1 MPRELMYLCA
11 RVYYCLC
18 CAYDRP
24 NPIAHA
30 HTRTQQLLRTR
41 HGGRGLAARVSSAL
55 TPPPPPGTACCAST
69 LLYSTRR
76 EGCAHGTH
84 THKWDGLPLLYILL
98 ESTHTNTHTQTNTQS
113 TLYHAYVS
121 HRQCVGL
128 SLNANRA
135 RPYFISLLYP
145 HINAFGAPPPGVFSI
160 YLAYPPPAGLGVKAA
175 DPRRGSTV
183 GWHIFDQ

>member
-1 MPRELMYLCA
+1 MYLCA
-11 RVYYCLC
+11 RVYCLC

-24 NPIAHA
+24 NLIA

-41 HGGRGLAARVSSAL
+41 HGGRGLAAVCRPLS
-55 TPPPPPGTACCAST
+55 PPPPRLVPRAAPLPFYILNAPRGVR
-69 LLYSTRR
+69 TRH
-76 EGCAHGTH
+76 AHTQVGRPTPTVH
-84 THKWDGLPLLYILL
+84 TTYTRHLL

-145 HINAFGAPPPGVFSI
+145 HINAFGAPPPGSF
-160 YLAYPPPAGLGVKAA
+160 PF
-175 DPRRGSTV
+175 T
-183 GWHIFDQ
+183 

>member
-1 MPRELMYLCA
+1 MYLCA
-11 RVYYCLC
+11 RVSVYCLC
-18 CAYDRP
+18 CLCIRSSESA
-24 NPIAHA
+24 IAHPHA

-55 TPPPPPGTACCAST
+55 TPPPPPPGTACCAST
-69 LLYSTRR
+69 LLYTQRAAR
-76 EGCAHGTH
+76 GAHTARTH
-84 THKWDGLPLLYILL
+84 TSGTAYPYCTYTRHLL

-160 YLAYPPPAGLGVKAA
+160 YLAYPPPA
-175 DPRRGSTV
+175 
-183 GWHIFDQ
+183 

>member
-11 RVYYCLC
+11 RVSVYCLC
-18 CAYDRP
+18 CLCIRSSESA
-24 NPIAHA
+24 IAHAHA

-55 TPPPPPGTACCAST
+55 TPPPRLVPRAAPLPFYILNAPRGVRRAHTARTHTSGTAYPYCT
-69 LLYSTRR
+69 YTR
-76 EGCAHGTH
+76 H
-84 THKWDGLPLLYILL
+84 LL
-98 ESTHTNTHTQTNTQS
+98 ESTPTNTHTQTNTQS

-145 HINAFGAPPPGVFSI
+145 HINP
-160 YLAYPPPAGLGVKAA
+160 
-175 DPRRGSTV
+175 
-183 GWHIFDQ
+183 